1 MYNIFSQEEKFF
13 IKIVF
18 DNLSLMFFLRE
29 WRTNDRSKRQKRV
42 IVFDRMSLLG
52 EKNQNRMKARTRRAV
67 DI

>member
-1 MYNIFSQEEKFF
+1 MYNIFSQEKKFF